1 MLENY
6 LYITMLN
13 DPMQQYDA
21 KKLVKIHRYDYSLV
35 VEEINKDFVQ
45 PHQIHV
51 YHRQRQPD
59 LPSKTFKS

>member
-6 LYITMLN
+6 LYVTMLN

-35 VEEINKDFVQ
+35 AEEINKDFVQ
-45 PHQIHV
+45 PHQIH
-51 YHRQRQPD
+51 HR
-59 LPSKTFKS
+59 